1 MRGLASGRGRQK
13 PGGQGLPRRALP
25 VPALIVMLKWFA
37 AFLGT
42 LAVLALAGFA
52 SVMAVFY
59 YYGRDLPD
67 YQQLADYEPPVVTRV
82 HAGDGSLIAEYATQK
97 RVFVPV
103 DAMPKRVIKA
113 FLAAEDKKFYSHP
126 GVDILRVA
134 RAAVTNLRN
143 LGQDRRPVG
152 ASTIT
157 QQVAK
162 NFLLTNEVSM
172 ERKIK
177 EAILALRIEH
187 AFTKDRILELYLN
200 EIYLGLGSYG
210 VAAAALNYF
219 DKPLDELTLGEAA
232 YLAALPKAPNNYHP
246 VRRPAAAKARRDWV
260 IGRLLSEGFI
270 SETEAE
276 EAKAM
281 PLIVRRPSET
291 RFFRADFFA
300 EEVRR
305 ELLERYG
312 EKGLYGGGLSVRTTV
327 EPRLQEIADKV
338 LRQGLIIY
346 DRRHGWR
353 GPIVHIDLEGMAGIV
368 AGTGPVAAPG
378 VQGGTGWL
386 GQLAVVPPPEGLHPW
401 RLAVV
406 LAVGK
411 KAAEIG
417 LDDGSLGRIPLREL
431 RWARPWRKN
440 QRLGRAVRA
449 PRDVLGVGDVV
460 AVEAVSSTKDGKA
473 YGPGT
478 FALRQIPNVNGAL
491 IALDPHTGR
500 VLALT
505 GGFSFEASQFNRATQ
520 AMRQAGSAF
529 KPFVYLTAVDSGFT
543 PSSLI
548 LDAPF
553 VIDQGPGLGRWKPA
567 NYTKKFY
574 GPSTM
579 RLGLEKS
586 RNLMTVRLA
595 QTIGI
600 EKVASNAER
609 LNIVDAMP
617 RVLSMALGA
626 AETTLLRLTTAY
638 AMLVNGGKRITPTLI
653 DRIQDR
659 HGRTVFRHD
668 RRRCQACRVDAIAGQ
683 DVPEIPDIREQVAD
697 ARSAYQIVSMLQG
710 VVKRGTGRR
719 VRAVG
724 KPVAGKTGTTN
735 DSIDTWFI
743 GFSPDLAAGVFVGF
757 DTPRTLGRRETGSS
771 VAAPIFRDFMKAALS
786 DQPAI
791 PFRIPPG
798 IRLVRVNATTGL
810 VARKGDRNVILE
822 AFKPG
827 TEPTGEEGVLDG
839 SDPLSAAGAGTGAG
853 TSGLY

>member
-1 MRGLASGRGRQK
+1 
-13 PGGQGLPRRALP
+13 
-25 VPALIVMLKWFA
+25 MLKWFA

-42 LAVLALAGFA
+42 LVVMALAGFTG
-52 SVMAVFY
+52 VMAVFY
-59 YYGRDLPD
+59 HFGRDLPD

-103 DAMPKRVIKA
+103 DVMPKRVIKA
-113 FLAAEDKKFYSHP
+113 FLAAEDKKFYDHP
-126 GVDILRVA
+126 GVDVLRVI
-134 RAAVTNLRN
+134 RAAVTNIRN
-143 LGQDRRPVG
+143 LGKDRRPVG

-162 NFLLTNEVSM
+162 NFLLTNEVSI

-187 AFTKDRILELYLN
+187 AFTKGRILELYLN

-246 VRRPAAAKARRDWV
+246 VRQPVAAKARRDWV
-260 IGRLLSEGFI
+260 IGRLSSEGFI
-270 SETEAE
+270 SKTEAE
-276 EAKAM
+276 EAKAT

-291 RFFRADFFA
+291 RFFQADFFA

-312 EKGLYGGGLSVRTTV
+312 ERGLYGGGLSVRTTV
-327 EPRLQEIADKV
+327 EPRLQEIADEI
-338 LRQGLIIY
+338 LRQGLINY

-353 GPIVHIDLEGMAGIV
+353 GPIVHIDLEGSGGV
-368 AGTGPVAAPG
+368 VGRTGPVGAPG
-378 VQGGTGWL
+378 VQGDTGWL

-417 LDDGSLGRIPLREL
+417 LDDGSLGRIPLGEL
-431 RWARPWRKN
+431 KWARPWREN
-440 QRLGRAVRA
+440 QRIGRAARA
-449 PRDVLGVGDVV
+449 PGDVLSVGDVIAV
-460 AVEAVSSTKDGKA
+460 AAVSSTKDGKA

-505 GGFSFEASQFNRATQ
+505 GGFSFEASEFNRATQ

-529 KPFVYLTAVDSGFT
+529 KPFVYLTALGSGFT

-626 AETTLLRLTTAY
+626 GETTLLRLTAAY

-697 ARSAYQIVSMLQG
+697 ALSAYQVVSMLQG
-710 VVKRGTGRR
+710 VVKRGTGRK

-724 KPVAGKTGTTN
+724 KPMAGKTGTTN
-735 DSIDTWFI
+735 DGIDTWFI
-743 GFSPDLAAGVFVGF
+743 GFSPDLVAGVFVGF
-757 DTPRTLGRRETGSS
+757 DTPRTLGPRETGSS
-771 VAAPIFRDFMKAALS
+771 VSAPIFRDFMKAALS

-839 SDPLSAAGAGTGAG
+839 SDPLSAAGAGTGTG